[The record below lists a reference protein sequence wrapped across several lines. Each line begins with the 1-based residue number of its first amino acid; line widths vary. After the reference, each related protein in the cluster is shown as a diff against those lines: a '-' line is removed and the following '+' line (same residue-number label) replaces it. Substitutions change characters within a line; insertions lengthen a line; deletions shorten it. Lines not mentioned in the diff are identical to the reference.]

1 MKILNIALFALFASG
16 LSIVELRLLLDCGLK
31 KEAAYYTVFM
41 LAAVVLGSLLI
52 ADISVPSPAIP
63 LRAVFEPVGRW
74 FFPE

>member
-1 MKILNIALFALFASG
+1 MKILNITMLAIFASG

-31 KEAAYYTVFM
+31 KEAAYYTVLM
-41 LAAVVLGSLLI
+41 LAAVVIGSLLI
-52 ADISVPSPAIP
+52 AGIPVPSPAIP

>member
-1 MKILNIALFALFASG
+1 MKLFYIALLAIFAAG

-31 KEAAYYTVFM
+31 KEAAYYTFLM
-41 LAAVVLGSLLI
+41 LAAVVIGSLLI
-52 ADISVPSPAIP
+52 AGVHVPSPAIP